1 MYRIISSKR
10 FQRIVAGIILPV
22 FLFVGVL
29 GQPMSAMAQTIHEA
43 QLAQAT
49 AASVR
54 TGSVV
59 QLAQAKSGGKAAL
72 LTGAGAALGSLIGGI
87 GADAV
92 GFLIFLW
99 IFNLIVDIFSKLV
112 NELLVWSLRTFI
124 LLTGYNDF
132 LNNEFVNSG
141 WATLRDIAN
150 LFFVVILL
158 IIAFATV
165 LNISSYEYQQLLP
178 KFVLAIFLVNFSRT
192 IVGLMIDASQV
203 VMVTFASAFYQSAAG
218 NFVRL
223 LRIDQWLQV
232 KSVVSSAITSAGGAT
247 TGDVVTSIGNAI
259 GAVDIV
265 SNFVALLFTMAV
277 STFALGVGLTL
288 VAIIVYRIVALW
300 LLIIFSPLA
309 FLAWVLPSTRS
320 YFSQWMGYLVKQLV
334 VGPLLVFVVWLA
346 LSTVQQN
353 PQSYALLENSQSIT
367 QIMSSLGMTDAYGG
381 EDDNSILN
389 AQLGQT
395 VGDNQ
400 IASTAIS
407 SWNNLTAFVVA
418 IAVLIG
424 GIKFASGMSGGAG
437 AFAQKLA
444 GYSRKPFD
452 FAEGKA
458 RKFGAWSAKK
468 GITEPINESATFL
481 RWKKEAKTAPGV
493 GRFFKSSDE
502 RIKDA
507 EKFNQAF
514 IFDDKGSR
522 KMGKGRFNINQG
534 EAEERKRLEDLN
546 PQSAAEID
554 EFLQDEI
561 ANKYPGGKAPVVN
574 ADGGQFQGS
583 QFLPGKGHSQ
593 HIRDSMMTRA
603 ARDLWIKKRKEELE
617 REVKPVMETVRVRA
631 GVDPSTGKDI
641 WEDRQQEN
649 TGGTKKKREAE
660 LAKDLEKFDIKH
672 DIAEHDPQAGYFDK
686 GDDQTRDANGNV
698 TNVQKIAG
706 HLVRRSDYKAPPVK
720 PTVPPVP
727 PTTTA
732 SGAASSGPKTP
743 PAAGPSGPSAS
754 SPAGLTP
761 GTPGGASPYAG
772 GPTGGSGGSGLAAS
786 GKRDQ
791 AAPDVNVAQ
800 NSQSS
805 TTVNVNMSAPQ
816 GGATPVP
823 PPATARR
830 PVGFKPKPLA
840 SAGVSLSEAKAASDA
855 KNRAAQDEKA
865 ATRAASARSRKEDA
879 KSAGVP
885 PTGIPTGSAAAP
897 TVRRDAGA
905 IGDKAAESAR
915 EKSETQANSASPD
928 IVIQAAQNAELSR
941 EVEDRLRSLEA
952 AESAQGSIAENRQR
966 QIDELG
972 KQLSDMADGKPKVIR
987 QLIQNNPD
995 VRKIVADIVKNPLAA
1010 RLLQQK
1016 IERELKK
1023 NPSFKSLSAED
1034 ASEISR
1040 EQTKVALRALK
1051 KEEPSA
1057 LETNSRRPDPVTR
1070 SLAREVL
1077 DEPDDV
1083 AETVQAPSSP
1093 VSQPPEDT
1101 TNNA

>member
-1 MYRIISSKR
+1 MHRILSSKR

-22 FLFVGVL
+22 FLFIGVL
-29 GQPMSAMAQTIHEA
+29 GQPMSALAQTVHSA
-43 QLAQAT
+43 QRAVST
-49 AASVR
+49 ESTGIR
-54 TGSVV
+54 TGSVI
-59 QLAQAKSGGKAAL
+59 QLAADPAPAAAKAGKASPLIA
-72 LTGAGAALGSLIGGI
+72 AGIAALGSLVGGI
-87 GADAV
+87 AADLA
-92 GFLIFLW
+92 GLYIFYV
-99 IFNLIVDIFSKLV
+99 IFDMLVNVFSKIV
-112 NELLVWSLRTFI
+112 NELLIWSLRTFI

-232 KSVVSSAITSAGGAT
+232 KSLVSNAVTSAGGAT
-247 TGDVVTSIGNAI
+247 DSSVLSTVATVASVDV
-259 GAVDIV
+259 V
-265 SNFVALLFTMAV
+265 SNFVALLFTLAV

-288 VAIIVYRIVALW
+288 VAVIVYRIVALW

-320 YFSQWMGYLVKQLV
+320 YFSQWMGQLVKQLT

-367 QIMSSLGMTDAYGG
+367 QIMSSLGMTSGYSELENGTLGPA
-381 EDDNSILN
+381 L
-389 AQLGQT
+389 AQG

-418 IAVLIG
+418 ITVLIG
-424 GIKFASGMSGGAG
+424 GIKFAGSMSGGAG
-437 AFAQKLA
+437 AFAQKLTGFA
-444 GYSRKPFD
+444 RKPFD

-458 RKFGAWSAKK
+458 KSFGKWSAKK
-468 GITEPINESATFL
+468 AISEPINESAWYL
-481 RWKKEAKTAPGV
+481 RNKKDAKKAPV
-493 GRFFKSSDE
+493 IGRFFKSSDE
-502 RIKDA
+502 RIKES
-507 EKFNQAF
+507 EKFNRAYKA
-514 IFDDKGSR
+514 DKFGIRNFGEGR
-522 KMGKGRFNINQG
+522 KNMNQL
-534 EAEERKRLEDLN
+534 EAEELTALKDLSFQNSDEMLE
-546 PQSAAEID
+546 
-554 EFLQDEI
+554 
-561 ANKYPGGKAPVVN
+561 YGKSELTDKSGQGAVIR
-574 ADGGQFQGS
+574 ADGKEMS
-583 QFLPGKGHSQ
+583 LATKMLPGKGMSKQ
-593 HIRDSMMTRA
+593 YEDAAKIRALREMYMEKKKA
-603 ARDLWIKKRKEELE
+603 EIERDPTIIDKYTNNE
-617 REVKPVMETVRVRA
+617 
-631 GVDPSTGKDI
+631 GKVV
-641 WEDRQQEN
+641 EN
-649 TGGTKKKREAE
+649 TLGTRQNREAV
-660 LAKDLEKFDIKH
+660 LKSAMEKFDNELK
-672 DIAEHDPQAGYFDK
+672 IAEHNPKPVGAEPARLDP
-686 GDDQTRDANGNV
+686 GD
-698 TNVQKIAG
+698 TNIPVADRKFIAG
-706 HLVRRSDYKAPPVK
+706 HIVAAGNSSA
-720 PTVPPVP
+720 VP
-727 PTTTA
+727 PTTPGV
-732 SGAASSGPKTP
+732 GAARGPGVGGAAGGP
-743 PAAGPSGPSAS
+743 PATPAPGTAGAPIPSA
-754 SPAGLTP
+754 PAATPGVGAVRGP
-761 GTPGGASPYAG
+761 GTPGGAGPYAG
-772 GPTGGSGGSGLAAS
+772 PPAGSPPSGIAAS

-791 AAPDVNVAQ
+791 AAPAVNVAQ

-816 GGATPVP
+816 GGAAPVP
-823 PPATARR
+823 PPASARR

-840 SAGVSLSEAKAASDA
+840 SAGVSLSEAKAATDA
-855 KNRAAQDEKA
+855 KNRAARDDKA
-865 ATRAASARSRKEDA
+865 ATRAASARARKEDA
-879 KSAGVP
+879 KSASNAP
-885 PTGIPTGSAAAP
+885 AGIPSASNAAP
-897 TVRRDAGA
+897 TLRRDAGA
-905 IGDKAAESAR
+905 TGDKAAQSAR
-915 EKSETQANSASPD
+915 AKSEEQANTGGPN
-928 IVIQAAQNAELSR
+928 IVVEAAQNAELSR
-941 EVEDRLRSLEA
+941 EIENRLRSLEA
-952 AESAQGSIAENRQR
+952 SESAQGSIAENRQR

-972 KQLSDMADGKPKVIR
+972 KQLGDMANGKPKVIR
-987 QLIQNNPD
+987 QMIENNPD
-995 VRKIVADIVKNPLAA
+995 IRKVVAGIVKDPLAA
-1010 RLLQQK
+1010 RQLQMK

-1023 NPSFKSLSAED
+1023 NPSFKSLSDDD
-1034 ASEISR
+1034 AREISR

-1083 AETVQAPSSP
+1083 AETVQTPSSP
-1093 VSQPPEDT
+1093 VSQTPEDT

>member
-1 MYRIISSKR
+1 MHRILSSKR

-22 FLFVGVL
+22 FLFIGVL
-29 GQPMSAMAQTIHEA
+29 GQPMSALAQTVHSA
-43 QLAQAT
+43 QRAVST
-49 AASVR
+49 ESTGIR
-54 TGSVV
+54 TGSVI
-59 QLAQAKSGGKAAL
+59 QLAADPAPAAAKAGKASPLIA
-72 LTGAGAALGSLIGGI
+72 AGIAALGSLVGGI
-87 GADAV
+87 AADLA
-92 GFLIFLW
+92 GLYIFYV
-99 IFNLIVDIFSKLV
+99 IFDMLVNVFSKIV
-112 NELLVWSLRTFI
+112 NELLIWSLRTFI

-232 KSVVSSAITSAGGAT
+232 KSLVSNAVTSAGGAT
-247 TGDVVTSIGNAI
+247 DSSVLSTVATVASVDV
-259 GAVDIV
+259 V
-265 SNFVALLFTMAV
+265 SNFVALLFTLAV

-288 VAIIVYRIVALW
+288 VAVIVYRIVALW

-320 YFSQWMGYLVKQLV
+320 YFSQWMGQLVKQLT

-367 QIMSSLGMTDAYGG
+367 QIMSSLGMTSGYSELENGTLGPA
-381 EDDNSILN
+381 L
-389 AQLGQT
+389 AQG

-418 IAVLIG
+418 ITVLIG
-424 GIKFASGMSGGAG
+424 GIKFAGSMSGGAG
-437 AFAQKLA
+437 AFAQKLTGFA
-444 GYSRKPFD
+444 RKPFD

-458 RKFGAWSAKK
+458 KSFGKWSVKK
-468 GITEPINESATFL
+468 AISEPVNESAWYL
-481 RWKKEAKTAPGV
+481 RNKKDAKKARFV

-502 RIKDA
+502 RIKES
-507 EKFNQAF
+507 EKFNRAYKA
-514 IFDDKGSR
+514 DKFGIRSFGEGR
-522 KMGKGRFNINQG
+522 KNMNQL
-534 EAEERKRLEDLN
+534 EAEEMAALKELSFQNSDEMLEFGKFELTDKRG
-546 PQSAAEID
+546 QGAVIR
-554 EFLQDEI
+554 
-561 ANKYPGGKAPVVN
+561 
-574 ADGGQFQGS
+574 ADGKEMSFATKI
-583 QFLPGKGHSQ
+583 LPGKGMSKQ
-593 HIRDSMMTRA
+593 YEDA
-603 ARDLWIKKRKEELE
+603 AK
-617 REVKPVMETVRVRA
+617 VRA
-631 GVDPSTGKDI
+631 LREMYMD
-641 WEDRQQEN
+641 
-649 TGGTKKKREAE
+649 KKKTEIERDPTQIDTYTNANGVVVENA
-660 LAKDLEKFDIKH
+660 LGTRKNRDAALKSAMEKFDNELK
-672 DIAEHDPQAGYFDK
+672 IAEHNPKPVGAEPARLDPGDK
-686 GDDQTRDANGNV
+686 KIPVADR
-698 TNVQKIAG
+698 KFIAG
-706 HLVRRSDYKAPPVK
+706 HIVAADNSS
-720 PTVPPVP
+720 TVPA
-727 PTTTA
+727 TTPGV
-732 SGAASSGPKTP
+732 GAARGPGVGGSPATP
-743 PAAGPSGPSAS
+743 APGTAGAPIPSAPAATPGVGAARS
-754 SPAGLTP
+754 P

-772 GPTGGSGGSGLAAS
+772 GPTGGAGGIAAS

-791 AAPDVNVAQ
+791 AAPAVNVAQ

-816 GGATPVP
+816 GGAAPVP
-823 PPATARR
+823 PPASARR

-840 SAGVSLSEAKAASDA
+840 SAGVSLSDAKAATDA
-855 KNRAAQDEKA
+855 KNRAAQDNKA
-865 ATRAASARSRKEDA
+865 ATRAASARARKEDA
-879 KSAGVP
+879 KSASNAP
-885 PTGIPTGSAAAP
+885 AGIPSASNAAP
-897 TVRRDAGA
+897 TLRRDAGA
-905 IGDKAAESAR
+905 IGDKAAQSAR
-915 EKSETQANSASPD
+915 AKSEEQANTGGPN
-928 IVIQAAQNAELSR
+928 IVVEAAQNAELSR
-941 EVEDRLRSLEA
+941 EIENRLRSLEA
-952 AESAQGSIAENRQR
+952 SESAQGSIAENRQR

-972 KQLSDMADGKPKVIR
+972 KQLGDMANGKPKVIR
-987 QLIQNNPD
+987 QMIENNPD
-995 VRKIVADIVKNPLAA
+995 IRKIVAGIVKNPLAA
-1010 RLLQQK
+1010 HQLQQK
-1016 IERELKK
+1016 IEKELKK
-1023 NPSFKSLSAED
+1023 NPSFKSLSDED
-1034 ASEISR
+1034 AREISR

-1083 AETVQAPSSP
+1083 AETVQVPSSP

>member
-1 MYRIISSKR
+1 MHRILSSKR

-22 FLFVGVL
+22 FLFIGVL
-29 GQPMSAMAQTIHEA
+29 GQPMSALAQTVHSA
-43 QLAQAT
+43 QRT
-49 AASVR
+49 MGTESTVIR

-59 QLAQAKSGGKAAL
+59 QLAQGSPAAPAAAKAGKANPLIA
-72 LTGAGAALGSLIGGI
+72 AGIAALGSLAGGI
-87 GADAV
+87 AADLA
-92 GFLIFLW
+92 GLYIFYV
-99 IFNLIVDIFSKLV
+99 IFDMLVNVFSKIV
-112 NELLVWSLRTFI
+112 NELLIWSLRTFI

-232 KSVVSSAITSAGGAT
+232 KSLVSNAVTSAGAAT
-247 TGDVVTSIGNAI
+247 DSSVLSTVATVASVDV
-259 GAVDIV
+259 V
-265 SNFVALLFTMAV
+265 SNFVALLFTLAV

-288 VAIIVYRIVALW
+288 VAVIVYRIVALW

-320 YFSQWMGYLVKQLV
+320 YFSQWMGQLVKQLT

-367 QIMSSLGMTDAYGG
+367 QIMSSLGMTSGYSELENGTLGPA
-381 EDDNSILN
+381 L
-389 AQLGQT
+389 AQG

-418 IAVLIG
+418 ITVLIG
-424 GIKFASGMSGGAG
+424 GIKFAGSMSGGAG
-437 AFAQKLA
+437 AFAQKLTGFA
-444 GYSRKPFD
+444 RKPFD

-458 RKFGAWSAKK
+458 KSFGKWAAKK
-468 GITEPINESATFL
+468 GISEPINESAWYL
-481 RWKKEAKTAPGV
+481 RNKGDAKKAPV
-493 GRFFKSSDE
+493 IGRFFKSSDE
-502 RIKDA
+502 RIKES
-507 EKFNQAF
+507 EKFNRAYKA
-514 IFDDKGSR
+514 DKFGIRNFGEGR
-522 KMGKGRFNINQG
+522 KNMN
-534 EAEERKRLEDLN
+534 RLE
-546 PQSAAEID
+546 AD
-554 EFLQDEI
+554 EMTALKELAFQNSDEMLE
-561 ANKYPGGKAPVVN
+561 YGKTELADKSGQGAVIR
-574 ADGGQFQGS
+574 ADGNEMSFATKI
-583 QFLPGKGHSQ
+583 LPGKGMSKQ
-593 HIRDSMMTRA
+593 YEDA
-603 ARDLWIKKRKEELE
+603 AK
-617 REVKPVMETVRVRA
+617 VRA
-631 GVDPSTGKDI
+631 LREMYMDKKKTEIERDPTQIDKYTNSDGKVV
-641 WEDRQQEN
+641 EN
-649 TGGTKKKREAE
+649 TLGTRQNRDAALKGAMEE
-660 LAKDLEKFDIKH
+660 FDKALK
-672 DIAEHDPQAGYFDK
+672 IAEHNPKPVGAEPARLDPGDK
-686 GDDQTRDANGNV
+686 NIPVADR
-698 TNVQKIAG
+698 KFIAG
-706 HLVRRSDYKAPPVK
+706 HIVS
-720 PTVPPVP
+720 TSNTP
-727 PTTTA
+727 PTTPGV
-732 SGAASSGPKTP
+732 GAARGPGVGGGA
-743 PAAGPSGPSAS
+743 PAAGGPPATPAPGTAGAPIPSA
-754 SPAGLTP
+754 PAATP
-761 GTPGGASPYAG
+761 GVGAARGPGVPGGASPYAG

-816 GGATPVP
+816 GGTTPVP

-879 KSAGVP
+879 KTSSNAP
-885 PTGIPTGSAAAP
+885 AGIPSASNAAP
-897 TVRRDAGA
+897 TLRRDAGA
-905 IGDKAAESAR
+905 TGDKAAQAAR
-915 EKSETQANSASPD
+915 EKTEAQANAGGPN
-928 IVIQAAQNAELSR
+928 IVVEAAQNAELSR
-941 EVEDRLRSLEA
+941 EVENRLRSLEA
-952 AESAQGSIAENRQR
+952 SESAQGSIAENRQR

-1010 RLLQQK
+1010 RQLQQK

-1023 NPSFKSLSAED
+1023 NPSFKGLSAED

-1083 AETVQAPSSP
+1083 AETAQAPSSP